1 MIKSL
6 ITFALL
12 LKVRIIS
19 RIFFRLEN
27 DWITEEPDNYAT
39 NTRVIA
45 ILNHTSLYEPIIAGY
60 APINLLWK
68 FARHGVLPVAE
79 KTMKRRI
86 GLFFAFLVRHP
97 IVVTRQRDAT
107 WEKVLNSVDSDAIVI
122 ILPEGRMKRANGLDS
137 SGREMTVRA
146 GIADILGA
154 LPDGRMLVVYSGGL
168 HHIQVPG
175 ELLPKPFKTVRV
187 RMEMIDI
194 AVYKND
200 LERNYPDL
208 EFRKAVVADLTRRRD
223 EYCPTTGYSQFGAR
237 NPARSPSP
245 PRSDES
251 PELGE

>member
-12 LKVRIIS
+12 MKVWILS
-19 RIFFRLEN
+19 RLFFKLEN
-27 DWITEEPDNYAT
+27 DWISDEPDDYAK

-60 APINLLWK
+60 APVNLLWK

-107 WEKVLNSVDSDAIVI
+107 WDKVLNSVDSKAIVI

-146 GIADILGA
+146 GIADILDA
-154 LPDGRMLVVYSGGL
+154 LSDGRMLLVYSGGL
-168 HHIQVPG
+168 HHVQVPG

-187 RMEMIDI
+187 RMEMVDI
-194 AVYKND
+194 AAYKEELAGQD
-200 LERNYPDL
+200 SGLD
-208 EFRKAVVADLTRRRD
+208 FRKAVVADLTRRRD
-223 EYCPTTGYSQFGAR
+223 QYCPTSE
-237 NPARSPSP
+237 NWK
-245 PRSDES
+245 
-251 PELGE
+251 